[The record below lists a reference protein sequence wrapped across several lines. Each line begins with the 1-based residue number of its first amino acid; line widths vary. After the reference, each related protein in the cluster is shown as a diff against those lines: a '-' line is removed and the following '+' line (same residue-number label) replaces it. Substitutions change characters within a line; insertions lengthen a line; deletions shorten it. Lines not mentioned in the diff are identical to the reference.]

1 MFAYYLS
8 FAVLAALCSNA
19 YADPQATRD
28 DIEISRILN
37 VPRGTVRIAKD
48 PRTNAL
54 YTLRQDGSVNR
65 IDLAAAEHT
74 PIYSRDDH
82 GIRSGFTG
90 FAIGPDGSFYLA
102 SNRRGPRDSDHFAL
116 VRGIL
121 LDADTGERQW
131 EQLDPDNLPADVP
144 ISDILAASI
153 FGRDPTT
160 NNRYVL
166 KTTNGDITLLPEG
179 TAYTTADHGFIR
191 PSALFIDADGTFY
204 VLKRIDLSIYNIA
217 TITKGEV
224 DPSSG
229 ERTWF
234 TLAETEPYE
243 RCDCIYNHEVNALI
257 VSPDNRTLFINSGSR
272 TDHGE
277 IQDGNGHF
285 PGLRE
290 TALTAVI
297 LRVPTNARDL
307 VLPNSRYAL
316 LDQGLLYAEGLRN
329 AYDFAFAP
337 NGDLFTT
344 ENGPGRD
351 MPEELN
357 WLRQGH
363 HYGFPWRMGLDDTP
377 QQFPDYD
384 PAADFLL
391 SPRSTAVR
399 EGYYHNDPTYPSP
412 PRDFT
417 DPVINLGPDADAYRD
432 PADGRIK
439 DASEEGVRFGTFTAH
454 RSPLGLVFDADNA
467 LADPFRG
474 DGFTLSWTRGD
485 PDGDSVN
492 GPFNDP
498 SQDLLH
504 LDLAK
509 VGDNYEARVTRIVG
523 GFSNPI
529 DAEIIGNR
537 LYVIEWSGKRGLWE
551 IVLPPAEEFPPA
563 SLADAQVFS
572 DLGAQTPAAGVVPYE
587 VNAPF
592 WSDGATKTRFIRLPP
607 GERIA
612 FASRGPWGFPD
623 ETLLIK
629 NFYLDLVRG
638 DPASRRIIETRFLI
652 KRVGTPG
659 WDGYSYLWNEAGTD
673 ATLLAD
679 STTVTYVIDDPQDP
693 VGFLL
698 QEYYFPARQDC
709 EVCHTKGA
717 GYVLGVHTA
726 QLHSDAEQNQL
737 HTLAQQGLFTEE
749 LPADLTSASSVES
762 SSLPRLP
769 NPFDSSVPLAQRARS
784 YLEVNC
790 APCHRP
796 ESVARTIID
805 LRYDTPLAETNT
817 VGAFPTL
824 GDIGE
829 PEARILSPGEPQ
841 LSTLYLRLLTMGTFR
856 MPPLA
861 SSIIDE
867 RGADLIATWIASLDP
882 VAAKAT
888 TPATFALT
896 QNYPN
901 PFNAATTIE
910 FQLATPAAVE
920 LTMYDAIGQ
929 KIRTLVARHLAA
941 GYYRTQWN
949 GRNDAGHTVASG
961 IYFYSLRAGGYLA
974 TKQLTLLK

>member
-1 MFAYYLS
+1 MLVRCLS
-8 FAVLAALCSNA
+8 LVALAALCSTA

-28 DIEISRILN
+28 DLEIRRILG
-37 VPRGTVRIAKD
+37 VSQGTIRIAKD
-48 PRTNAL
+48 PRDDAL
-54 YTLRQDGSVNR
+54 YILRQDGAIER
-65 IDLAAAEHT
+65 IDLAAAERV
-74 PIYSRDDH
+74 PAYSHSDH

-102 SNRRGPRDSDHFAL
+102 SNRHGPRDSGQFAL
-116 VRGIL
+116 ARGLL

-144 ISDILAASI
+144 IDDILTASI
-153 FGRDPTT
+153 FGRDPTAD
-160 NNRYVL
+160 NRYVL
-166 KTTNGDITLLPEG
+166 KTNGDITLVPAAG
-179 TAYTTADHGFIR
+179 AVYTAADHGFRR
-191 PSALFIDADGTFY
+191 PSALFIDANGIFY
-204 VLKRIDLSIYNIA
+204 VLKRIDLSSYNIA

-229 ERTWF
+229 ERTFF
-234 TLAETEPYE
+234 TLAETVPYE
-243 RCDCIYNHEVNALI
+243 RCDCIYNHEVNGLV
-257 VSPDNRTLFINSGSR
+257 VSLDNRSLFINSGSR

-277 IQDGNGHF
+277 IQDGDGHF

-297 LRVPTNARDL
+297 LRVPTEARDL
-307 VLPNSRYAL
+307 VLPNDRYSL
-316 LDQGLLYAEGLRN
+316 LDQGFLFAEGLRN
-329 AYDFAFAP
+329 AYDLAFAP
-337 NGDLFTT
+337 NGDLFAT

-351 MPEELN
+351 MAEELN

-363 HYGFPWRMGLDDTP
+363 HYGFPWRMGLEDTP

-384 PAADFLL
+384 PATDFLL

-399 EGYYHNDPTYPSP
+399 EGYYHNDPTYPPP
-412 PRDFT
+412 PRRFT

-432 PADGRIK
+432 PADGQIK
-439 DASEEGVRFGTFTAH
+439 NASEEGVRFGTFTAH
-454 RSPLGLVFDADNA
+454 RSPLGLVFDAAHA
-467 LADPFRG
+467 LAEPFRG
-474 DGFTLSWTRGD
+474 DGFVLSWTRGD
-485 PDGDSVN
+485 PNGNSVN

-509 VGDNYEARVTRIVG
+509 VGGKYEARVTRIVG

-537 LYVIEWSGKRGLWE
+537 LYVIEWSGERGLWE
-551 IVLPPAEEFPPA
+551 IVFPPTEEFPPVR
-563 SLADAQVFS
+563 LADAQVFS
-572 DLGAQTPAAGVVPYE
+572 DLGTQTPAAGVVPYE

-592 WSDGATKTRFIRLPP
+592 WSDGTTKMRFIRLPP
-607 GERIA
+607 GERMA
-612 FASRGPWGFPD
+612 FASRGPWSFPD

-638 DPASRRIIETRFLI
+638 NPASRRIVETRFLI
-652 KRVGTPG
+652 KRVDAPG
-659 WDGYSYLWNEAGTD
+659 WDGYSYQWNEAGTD

-679 STTVTYVIDDPQDP
+679 STTVAYVIDDPQDP

-698 QEYYFPARQDC
+698 QDYYFPSRQDC

-726 QLHSDAEQNQL
+726 QLHTGAEQNQL
-737 HTLAQQGLFTEE
+737 YTLFQQGLFAEE
-749 LPADLTSASSVES
+749 LPADL

-769 NPFDSSVPLAQRARS
+769 NPFDEGVPLNQRARS
-784 YLEVNC
+784 YLHVNC

-796 ESVARTIID
+796 ESVGRTIID
-805 LRYDTPLAETNT
+805 LRYDTPLVETNT
-817 VGAFPTL
+817 IGAFPTL
-824 GDIGE
+824 GDLGE
-829 PEARILSPGEPQ
+829 PEALILTPGAPQ
-841 LSTLYLRLLTMGTFR
+841 LSTLYLRMLTLGTFR

-861 SSIIDE
+861 SSIIDR
-867 RGADLIATWIASLDP
+867 RGAELIAEWIASLGAP
-882 VAAKAT
+882 TVLAAAPAFAEA
-888 TPATFALT
+888 TPAAFALD
-896 QNYPN
+896 QNHPN

-910 FQLATPAAVE
+910 FQLAAPAAVE
-920 LTMYDAIGQ
+920 LDIYDAIGQ
-929 KIRTLVARHLAA
+929 KVRTLVARHLVT
-941 GYYRTQWN
+941 GRYRTEWT
-949 GRNDAGHTVASG
+949 GRDDAGHPVASG
-961 IYFYSLRAGGYLA
+961 TYFYRLQAGAYLA